1 MQEIKYSVIGTSWI
15 TNSFIEGAKLVDGLI
30 LDGVYS
36 RSEEKGN
43 AFAQAVGAKRV
54 FKSIEE
60 VADSDTDFVY
70 VASPNSCHY
79 EQCKFLLENMALQPY
94 MPLFSLD
101 VQTVSSKLRLVQSIF
116 AFAHQMLLCS
126 FLVQMHRQIPYIHL

>member
-36 RSEEKGN
+36 RSEEKGK
-43 AFAQAVGAKRV
+43 AFAQAVGAQRV
-54 FKSIEE
+54 FTSIEE

-79 EQCKFLLENMALQPY
+79 EQCKFLLENKKHVICEKPI
-94 MPLFSLD
+94 
-101 VQTVSSKLRLVQSIF
+101 TVTSEEFSKLF
-116 AFAHQMLLCS
+116 
-126 FLVQMHRQIPYIHL
+126 FLAAI

>member
-1 MQEIKYSVIGTSWI
+1 MQKIKYSVIGTSWI
-15 TNSFIEGAKLVDGLI
+15 TNSFIEGANTVEGLQ

-36 RSEEKGN
+36 RSEEKGK
-43 AFAQAVGAKRV
+43 AFCEKVGAQRV

-79 EQCKFLLENMALQPY
+79 EQCKFLLENKKSVICEKPITTTSEE
-94 MPLFSLD
+94 F
-101 VQTVSSKLRLVQSIF
+101 SKLFFFKLYC
-116 AFAHQMLLCS
+116 L
-126 FLVQMHRQIPYIHL
+126 QIMIE